1 MIKDK
6 PLPEL
11 IVELANSHD
20 GNINQLE
27 RLIEASYK
35 LDYENKSIKFQ
46 IFSPDTI
53 SLNDFEWYKVYKKIT
68 FDELI
73 WKKVL
78 KATSKKFKKIWIDIF
93 DFME

>member
-35 LDYENKSIKFQ
+35 LDYENKS
-46 IFSPDTI
+46 
-53 SLNDFEWYKVYKKIT
+53 
-68 FDELI
+68 
-73 WKKVL
+73 
-78 KATSKKFKKIWIDIF
+78 
-93 DFME
+93 